1 MLAEYL
7 QLQEIAEHF
16 WEQQS
21 YSQAAEIYEMLARN
35 GFRPLNS
42 ALGALDAY
50 SRSMQLDNEI
60 LARVLLPLQD
70 MPLEGNVRNLAERE
84 FLKNFQDNEVLLT
97 LLGNPQTEENKG
109 SEPGEAAVFVSDID
123 RFYRAF
129 DLAENTESFTEKINI
144 YTENYLLPGTQGL
157 RDFAAI
163 KFDSMTGFTSFVE
176 SHRDYYQAIRDT
188 ITDYQTTTRRVETGI
203 RQLQAIYP
211 ESTDTDVYLV
221 IGQHTSFGTV
231 SSAGLLIGMENIVDA
246 DTPVDTLPEHR
257 QPVVA
262 SMESLPFIVVHEYVH
277 FNQTHGGDGR
287 LLGGVITEGV
297 ADFLAELAL
306 GNEAYIPPYRVW
318 GEEHEAYVKSEFV
331 KDINSRDWS
340 RWLATSPEH
349 LKGNWFRD
357 LGYFIGYR
365 IARAFYEQADDK
377 DGALIVLL
385 NNADPD
391 GILRESAYLA
401 E

>member
-1 MLAEYL
+1 M
-7 QLQEIAEHF
+7 
-16 WEQQS
+16 
-21 YSQAAEIYEMLARN
+21 
-35 GFRPLNS
+35 
-42 ALGALDAY
+42 
-50 SRSMQLDNEI
+50 
-60 LARVLLPLQD
+60 
-70 MPLEGNVRNLAERE
+70 
-84 FLKNFQDNEVLLT
+84 
-97 LLGNPQTEENKG
+97 
-109 SEPGEAAVFVSDID
+109 
-123 RFYRAF
+123 
-129 DLAENTESFTEKINI
+129 
-144 YTENYLLPGTQGL
+144 
-157 RDFAAI
+157 
-163 KFDSMTGFTSFVE
+163 
-176 SHRDYYQAIRDT
+176 
-188 ITDYQTTTRRVETGI
+188 
-203 RQLQAIYP
+203 
-211 ESTDTDVYLV
+211 
-221 IGQHTSFGTV
+221 
-231 SSAGLLIGMENIVDA
+231 
-246 DTPVDTLPEHR
+246 
-257 QPVVA
+257 
-262 SMESLPFIVVHEYVH
+262 
-277 FNQTHGGDGR
+277 
-287 LLGGVITEGV
+287 GGVITEGV